1 MDFEFGYV
9 CGVLCGNGHI
19 LQDQKN
25 GNYGVS
31 LESGDAEALRF
42 FSRCLRNV
50 FGAKTKTSFRKRERN
65 AANPQ
70 VLYCYSRET
79 SIKILD
85 AFEGS
90 FGTHQWMPPKKA
102 HTIPAFR
109 TGFLRGFFDHKGSVR
124 IRYKKSGTRF
134 EKVRNIRASSVNLR
148 GLFAVK
154 RLLFLEG
161 IQCIIYRC
169 KTLHVLDIEGK
180 TRLESYQKKINFT
193 PSEKKKRLE
202 NAIRFM
208 TSDEMLLGKRTKIL
222 V

>member
-19 LQDQKN
+19 LHDKKN

-31 LESGDAEALRF
+31 LESKNIEVLRF
-42 FSRCLRNV
+42 FSRCLHDV
-50 FGAKTKTSFRKRERN
+50 FGTETKTISRKRARN
-65 AANPQ
+65 IAGSQ
-70 VLYCYSRET
+70 VLYCYSKET

-85 AFEGS
+85 AFRGS

-102 HTIPAFR
+102 HTTPVFR
-109 TGFLRGFFDHKGSVR
+109 TGFLRGFFDHKGSIR

-154 RLLFLEG
+154 KLLILEG

-180 TRLESYQKKINFT
+180 NRLETYQKKINFT
-193 PSEKKKRLE
+193 SSEKKKYLE

-208 TSDEMLLGKRTKIL
+208 APDEKRLGKRTTNP

>member
-19 LQDQKN
+19 LHDKKN

-31 LESGDAEALRF
+31 LESDDVEALRF
-42 FSRCLRNV
+42 FSCCLHDV
-50 FGAKTKTSFRKRERN
+50 FETKTKIISCKRKHN
-65 AANPQ
+65 AAKSHI
-70 VLYCYSRET
+70 LYCYNKKT

-85 AFEGS
+85 AFRGS
-90 FGTHQWMPPKKA
+90 FGTQQWMPPKKA
-102 HTIPAFR
+102 HTTPVFR
-109 TGFLRGFFDHKGSVR
+109 TGFLKGFFDHKGSVR
-124 IRYKKSGTRF
+124 IRYKKSGGCL

-154 RLLFLEG
+154 ELLILEG

-180 TRLESYQKKINFT
+180 NRLETYQKKINFT
-193 PSEKKKRLE
+193 SPEKKKRLE